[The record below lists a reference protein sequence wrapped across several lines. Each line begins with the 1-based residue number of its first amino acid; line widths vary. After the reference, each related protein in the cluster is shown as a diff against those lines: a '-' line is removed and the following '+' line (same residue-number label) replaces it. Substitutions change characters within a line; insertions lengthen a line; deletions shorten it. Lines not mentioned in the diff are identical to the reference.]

1 MLILLE
7 ALCTKLMFENDKNKS
22 GVEENTR
29 LGTRLAKN
37 RAVIGGGDGNL
48 KL

>member
-1 MLILLE
+1 ML
-7 ALCTKLMFENDKNKS
+7 ENDKNKS

-29 LGTRLAKN
+29 LGTRLVKN
-37 RAVIGGGDGNL
+37 RAVIGGGDGNP

>member
-1 MLILLE
+1 MRVELL
-7 ALCTKLMFENDKNKS
+7 ENDKNKS

-37 RAVIGGGDGNL
+37 RAVIGGGDGNP

>member
-1 MLILLE
+1 MRYFSLL
-7 ALCTKLMFENDKNKS
+7 LENDKNKS

-29 LGTRLAKN
+29 LGIRLKKN
-37 RAVIGGGDGNL
+37 GAVIGGGDGNP